1 MLGRH
6 GRQEDIRLKICR
18 TFRTDA
24 WLLQSRFRG
33 VLGHTFGLP
42 VDPPVNSMKKGLIR
56 IKENVG
62 NPRVL
67 IQHGRRDDLRAGR
80 KIAGTIRKQ
89 KRRRQ
94 GFKTSIKAL
103 SGEGIRENETG
114 SAGQRSHQ
122 CCGEERFIVGTE
134 TGQGAVFSPRRLKAT
149 DPRGKS
155 INRVIGAAVQNK
167 FSGRSCRGKQN
178 SRYQSVPSCLSINNS
193 P

>member
-1 MLGRH
+1 MLGRARST
-6 GRQEDIRLKICR
+6 GRYPSEDMPNFSDRCL
-18 TFRTDA
+18 A
-24 WLLQSRFRG
+24 SASRFRG

-67 IQHGRRDDLRAGR
+67 IQHGRRDDLRAGG

-103 SGEGIRENETG
+103 SGEGIREERDG
-114 SAGQRSHQ
+114 VRRPEKPSVLRRGALYSSVQRQ
-122 CCGEERFIVGTE
+122 AR
-134 TGQGAVFSPRRLKAT
+134 A
-149 DPRGKS
+149 
-155 INRVIGAAVQNK
+155 
-167 FSGRSCRGKQN
+167 RSFPPGG
-178 SRYQSVPSCLSINNS
+178 
-193 P
+193 